1 MARAFNLTAE
11 INLRGPSNIRTVVA
25 DIRRQLGS
33 VDVNINPRINPA
45 SIRNI
50 TTMNTALR
58 ALNGTLSITST
69 NANAVSDALRNL
81 GQSFNNVIGRN
92 TQQGLNNA
100 GQNINN
106 VGNNA
111 GRAATQMQEFGRQ
124 SALAVRRFAAFTVV
138 TSSIYA
144 FTGALRQG
152 ISDFIAFDKEF
163 VRLQQVT
170 GESAKGLQGLSDQI
184 TKLATSLGVS
194 SSELTTVAVTLAQAG
209 LSAADTRRALEA
221 LAKSSLAPS
230 FDDMNQTVEG
240 SIALMRQFGIGAG
253 DLESALGSV
262 NAVAAQFAV
271 EASDLIVAIQRT
283 GGVFAT
289 ASKGVSEGTDALNE
303 FLAIFTSVRATT
315 RESAETIAT
324 GLRTIFTRIQRAE
337 TIQALERF
345 GVTLTDLEGKF
356 VGPYEAVK
364 RLSEGLSRLDPRDL
378 QFSQIVEEL
387 GGFRQ
392 IGKVIPL
399 IQQFAVA
406 QQALKTAQTGQASL
420 SKDAATAQLS
430 IANQIAKV
438 REEFTALVR
447 SIGESD
453 SFRSFVSLSLQL
465 ASALIKLADA
475 AKIVLPALTA
485 LATIRGLSALIE
497 FGTGFAG
504 AFGAAGGARGLGQR
518 LGGGRRFASGGL
530 VPGSGNRDTVSAML
544 TPGEF
549 VIRKKAV
556 SAIGVNNLHKMN
568 RYAGGGTAK
577 KKSAQKPTN
586 LPESGPT
593 EFTHISLSSPVIP
606 KKLQQWAKSNNIGQ
620 ISRLYTNMGLDLPKT
635 WNRNWAI
642 HKKDNYG
649 AYSDIV
655 SNYIKKKDV
664 FKTLK
669 QSNRI
674 YRFTGR
680 SKSPEAAILGDNH
693 EEIRSVLS
701 KKITKNK
708 FFDTDPDV
716 DAILPGSLKKSIE
729 QVLDQDAIKAQ
740 TLIKGFEQ
748 VSAYKVEGQPD
759 RKKITT
765 SMRSMLKNSGGFIKR
780 FATGGLAKAP
790 LVDDILQ
797 ASGSILPK
805 PSDAIQALI
814 NAGGGA
820 VDVDRTLKR
829 TLGDKAYS
837 SAKSGD
843 AKNQVLSRYF
853 RNDQQRLEDIQ
864 SSPLTA
870 FGKELLESIKSKKLD
885 PKTLSIIS
893 KSRRTRGVPEYLSQ
907 LFGIP
912 VQNMVFT
919 QGGDKQPA
927 MDAIRSKG
935 PRANRVSRFAL
946 GGLVQR
952 FAQKGTG
959 SYRSGTVKPLTPE
972 EQSELSGLLSLEKRW
987 QDSGQKLR
995 AFTSD
1000 KQSRLSQLKSRKAL
1014 GGAQSDEIINGIKL
1028 SKTFGVS
1035 FLEGGVPDISA
1046 TISDVLARGNATG
1059 VDKLRAFIG
1068 NKQKARG
1075 ARITTDGKSSTL
1087 SPGGKDIFDRQ
1098 IMNGLPDLFD
1108 NAVAVLP
1115 EPLRPG
1121 RGQVSTDQLISS
1133 SAKQAIKGYFF
1144 EAFIRRASQ
1153 NLLSDNDT
1161 TDAIFDFTGAGNKE
1175 VLGPLFGG
1183 RFVTPNEFKVSPT
1196 PENIA
1201 NAISKAIAI
1210 SSPSALQ
1217 YFNSGGSVE
1226 DTVPALLT
1234 PGEFVINKKAAQRI
1248 GSSRLHQLN
1257 RADKVQ
1263 GFNKGGMVD
1272 GLQTFAN
1279 GGGVQKFFVGG
1290 VVAGLTRLGPVLVK
1304 AFTALSSTVTKLGT
1318 NITGVTRNLTTAS
1331 RNVQQTGLIPSGSAG
1346 RNLMRQARAARAEG
1360 LSGQAFRNRMGGRG
1374 GMGGLGGF
1382 VALTAGGA
1390 AIEGASS
1397 LRGGEST
1404 TSGRMISNMGGDALN
1419 YGSIGATIGS
1429 FFGPWGTAIG
1439 GAAGALVGLTT
1450 GFFKAQKAAEEF
1462 AEKTRQAK
1470 IEKSSESIS
1479 TQLDQFLKN
1488 PEANTQDLNVGM
1500 AEIFTELKTLAA
1512 QEAEK
1517 NLSKESLRT
1526 KTATEIVTTQKA
1538 GSESA
1543 TRILEAAMGKTGKTL
1558 DEVSASIDPKTFR
1571 ILTQQ
1576 IAQVSP
1582 EYIAKWQELA
1592 NETDPERQKA
1602 LNAELDDIRM
1612 KYSRVAL
1619 AAKENETIEKRR
1631 ADEAAKIVKEI
1642 DKTLDIY
1649 RRANAYADKYAASLE
1664 RLIKATDAR
1673 TNDFSNAPKVQDI
1686 DRKNEEV
1693 LGNLSAF
1700 SFKEVRAAAG
1710 GVAGLAGG
1718 SPEAKA
1724 LADQAV
1730 ASKILADQL
1739 PALVKSTDITNRNQ
1753 IKDNLTG
1760 LFQAQGINIETPE
1773 IAKVLNDVGNRLEK
1787 SASDTDV
1794 DKLTKELEDTVIS
1807 ELSKTA
1813 QEGSQL
1819 LQKLAKTYNDTLQ
1832 ESINLQN
1839 QYNEAMGRSNEY
1851 MRKAGVIR
1859 LNAELDL
1866 AKALGNSPTLQ
1877 QLNEPFEF
1885 EIKDLTRG
1893 LRDVGGLTA
1902 NQAMDPAAIGLAM
1915 MRTSK
1920 ENARLEA
1927 ENAANLEKASGLGA
1941 DEAGNRQRAELA
1953 AANLNNV
1960 AALGKNKLAL
1970 DEGRQ
1975 ALEKLANDGTKAANA
1990 LAKIQEEQQKVE
2002 GFGNFLQKIATADFD
2017 QLFQM
2022 NRESSAL
2029 AAARESGPE
2038 FMRNVENRQLAFA
2051 GLEAQRELYSPQEFA
2066 NIRADL
2072 LTKFYESQG
2081 FQGQDFVPKLGM
2093 TLEKAMERIRG
2104 RVSEEDP
2111 NVIAYREAVNEQIK
2125 ANEILGLLNKQQAL
2139 IIQESMIDLQVFLA
2153 KDFPNILTQAL
2164 RDAVTDANAANPKN
2178 LPVAVPAP
2186 GVAAPPAVA
2195 APAGAAPKPVAGAG
2209 PAPLNV
2215 REQQA
2220 LRDFAAKEEQ
2230 RLAELEAKDKAGT
2243 LQDNEQGEL
2252 KDLRRGRAFA
2262 EAFNNTLPAPPA
2274 PGTGGV
2280 LDRLN
2285 AERAQLEAQRL
2296 SIQKQTEEKMINTQ
2310 EAQKPNRAIQG
2321 VTAQAVVQANA
2332 QAAQAVNT
2340 KQTFVEGENYITR
2353 AEKQYAPTAERKAFV
2368 QQELIA
2374 ARKRQRLGQKLPTD
2388 DSVISASSFELQNI
2402 AQAEKAQK
2410 RKDYLLSQNPLTRKR
2425 LFTQAERESG
2435 LADEL
2440 ANAPQVKSESKP
2452 LTQYQ
2457 QSKLSRRQAAASR
2470 YRPEVARRMFSD
2482 LYKISENTPTTSVTQ
2497 TPSGTPQVVPSTV
2510 APPQTGNQ
2518 VIPTTGGPTGGN
2530 GFQIQLD
2537 PNAQAF
2543 LDSLSSTF
2551 STFNT
2556 YIDKLSAVAATIP
2569 PKIELTGSYVLD
2581 VQISGAAAFEALEKR
2596 MKELAVSLVEPKL
2609 AALRDEVSAITGGQ
2623 VKSSA
2628 SMGSPSSGATS
2639 SQGE

>member
-69 NANAVSDALRNL
+69 NANSVSDALRNL

-100 GQNINN
+100 SQNINN

-170 GESAKGLQGLSDQI
+170 GESAKGLQGLADQI

-209 LSAADTRRALEA
+209 LSAADTRKALEA

-289 ASKGVSEGTDALNE
+289 ASRGVSEGTDALNE

-356 VGPYEAVK
+356 VGPFEAVK

-453 SFRSFVSLSLQL
+453 SFRSFISLSLQL
-465 ASALIKLADA
+465 ASGLIKLADA

-485 LATIRGLSALIE
+485 LATIRGLSALTQ
-497 FGTGFAG
+497 FGAGFAG

-530 VPGSGNRDTVSAML
+530 VPGSGNRDSVSAML

-549 VIRKKAV
+549 VIRKAAVKSIGANRLHHMNKYAQGGIVVDPSRIGAFFLRPEEGPDRSPITIRGQGNIKNPLALKQLGIAPKTNDAKDQAFANADIKTQQKLLGLQTGKKKIDTSKIIKNGKVLNTQSAREALYNAGYSVDDVKNNFDPNRTQSKLKSGLRKGKLSVAGKAV
-556 SAIGVNNLHKMN
+556 PLSGSISGYYPGKNDLETSNVASTVAANARKGLYNAVLKSVEPILSTLGNSVIGVN
-568 RYAGGGTAK
+568 
-577 KKSAQKPTN
+577 
-586 LPESGPT
+586 
-593 EFTHISLSSPVIP
+593 
-606 KKLQQWAKSNNIGQ
+606 
-620 ISRLYTNMGLDLPKT
+620 
-635 WNRNWAI
+635 
-642 HKKDNYG
+642 
-649 AYSDIV
+649 
-655 SNYIKKKDV
+655 
-664 FKTLK
+664 
-669 QSNRI
+669 
-674 YRFTGR
+674 
-680 SKSPEAAILGDNH
+680 
-693 EEIRSVLS
+693 
-701 KKITKNK
+701 
-708 FFDTDPDV
+708 
-716 DAILPGSLKKSIE
+716 
-729 QVLDQDAIKAQ
+729 
-740 TLIKGFEQ
+740 
-748 VSAYKVEGQPD
+748 
-759 RKKITT
+759 
-765 SMRSMLKNSGGFIKR
+765 
-780 FATGGLAKAP
+780 
-790 LVDDILQ
+790 
-797 ASGSILPK
+797 
-805 PSDAIQALI
+805 
-814 NAGGGA
+814 
-820 VDVDRTLKR
+820 
-829 TLGDKAYS
+829 
-837 SAKSGD
+837 KSGATKG
-843 AKNQVLSRYF
+843 AKRIA
-853 RNDQQRLEDIQ
+853 NDPNAQA
-864 SSPLTA
+864 T
-870 FGKELLESIKSKKLD
+870 
-885 PKTLSIIS
+885 
-893 KSRRTRGVPEYLSQ
+893 
-907 LFGIP
+907 
-912 VQNMVFT
+912 T
-919 QGGDKQPA
+919 QGF
-927 MDAIRSKG
+927 
-935 PRANRVSRFAL
+935 VFE
-946 GGLVQR
+946 GLVQ
-952 FAQKGTG
+952 AITG
-959 SYRSGTVKPLTPE
+959 AKLAGSQSNFDFPARSITAARESLKTMFTDN
-972 EQSELSGLLSLEKRW
+972 SG
-987 QDSGQKLR
+987 
-995 AFTSD
+995 
-1000 KQSRLSQLKSRKAL
+1000 
-1014 GGAQSDEIINGIKL
+1014 
-1028 SKTFGVS
+1028 
-1035 FLEGGVPDISA
+1035 EG
-1046 TISDVLARGNATG
+1046 L
-1059 VDKLRAFIG
+1059 
-1068 NKQKARG
+1068 
-1075 ARITTDGKSSTL
+1075 STL
-1087 SPGGKDIFDRQ
+1087 VKAD
-1098 IMNGLPDLFD
+1098 
-1108 NAVAVLP
+1108 
-1115 EPLRPG
+1115 
-1121 RGQVSTDQLISS
+1121 
-1133 SAKQAIKGYFF
+1133 AK
-1144 EAFIRRASQ
+1144 RS
-1153 NLLSDNDT
+1153 NT
-1161 TDAIFDFTGAGNKE
+1161 PDAIDSIRNKIVNDINKGKFDGVNFVKGFANGGN
-1175 VLGPLFGG
+1175 V
-1183 RFVTPNEFKVSPT
+1183 
-1196 PENIA
+1196 
-1201 NAISKAIAI
+1201 
-1210 SSPSALQ
+1210 
-1217 YFNSGGSVE
+1217 
-1226 DTVPALLT
+1226 DTVPAMLT
-1234 PGEFVINKKAAQRI
+1234 PGEFVINKKAAKKI
-1248 GSSRLHQLN
+1248 GSSRLHSLN
-1257 RADKVQ
+1257 RADKIS
-1263 GFNKGGMVD
+1263 GFNKGGMVG

-1279 GGGVQKFFVGG
+1279 GGGVQKFFAGG
-1290 VVAGLTRLGPVLVK
+1290 VVAGLTRLGPVLIR
-1304 AFTALSSTVTKLGT
+1304 AFTSLGGIVTKLGT

-1360 LSGQAFRNRMGGRG
+1360 LSGQAFRDRMSGRG

-1397 LRGGEST
+1397 LAGGEST
-1404 TSGRMISNMGGDALN
+1404 ALGRGISNMGGDALN

-1450 GFFKAQKAAEEF
+1450 GFFKAKAAAEEF
-1462 AEKTRQAK
+1462 AQKTRQAK

-1479 TQLDQFLKN
+1479 TLLDQFIKN
-1488 PEANTQDLNVGM
+1488 PNANKENLDVGM
-1500 AEIFTELKTLAA
+1500 ADIFGELKALAA

-1517 NLSKESLRT
+1517 NLSKESLKT

-1571 ILTQQ
+1571 RLTQQ

-1582 EYIAKWQELA
+1582 EYIAKWQELV

-1619 AAKENETIEKRR
+1619 AAKENEIIEKRR

-1673 TNDFSNAPKVQDI
+1673 TNDFSNAPKVQDV

-1739 PALVKSTDITNRNQ
+1739 PALVKSTDITNRGS
-1753 IKDNLTG
+1753 IVENLKG

-1773 IAKVLNDVGNRLEK
+1773 ISKVLNDVGNRLRE

-1794 DKLTKELEDTVIS
+1794 DKLTKELEGTVIS

-1819 LQKLAKTYNDTLQ
+1819 LQKLTKTYNDTLQ

-1839 QYNEAMGRSNEY
+1839 KYNEAMGRSNEY

-1885 EIKDLTRG
+1885 EIKDLTKG
-1893 LRDVGGLTA
+1893 LRDVGGLRA

-1915 MRTSK
+1915 MRTSQ

-1927 ENAANLEKASGLGA
+1927 ENAANLEKASGLGSDA
-1941 DEAGNRQRAELA
+1941 AGNRQRADIA
-1953 AANLNNV
+1953 AANLSNV

-2002 GFGNFLQKIATADFD
+2002 GFGNFLEKVFTSSFD
-2017 QLFQM
+2017 ELFQM
-2022 NRESSAL
+2022 NRESAAF
-2029 AAARESGPE
+2029 AAAQVQGPE
-2038 FMRNVENRQLAFA
+2038 FMRNAENRQLAFA
-2051 GLEAQRELYSPQEFA
+2051 GLNAQKELYSPQEFA
-2066 NIRADL
+2066 NLRADL
-2072 LTKFYESQG
+2072 LEKSLATQG
-2081 FQGQDFVPKLGM
+2081 FQGQDFVGKLGM
-2093 TLEKAMERIRG
+2093 TVEEALNRIRG

-2139 IIQESMIDLQVFLA
+2139 IIQESMLDLQIFLA

-2164 RDAVTDANAANPKN
+2164 TDAGADAGAANPKN
-2178 LPVAVPAP
+2178 LPVAVPP
-2186 GVAAPPAVA
+2186 GVAAPPAAA
-2195 APAGAAPKPVAGAG
+2195 APAAAAAAAAAAAPVG
-2209 PAPLNV
+2209 V
-2215 REQQA
+2215 
-2220 LRDFAAKEEQ
+2220 
-2230 RLAELEAKDKAGT
+2230 
-2243 LQDNEQGEL
+2243 
-2252 KDLRRGRAFA
+2252 
-2262 EAFNNTLPAPPA
+2262 LPAPPA
-2274 PGTGGV
+2274 PGAGGV

-2285 AERAQLEAQRL
+2285 AQKAQFEAQKVA
-2296 SIQKQTEEKMINTQ
+2296 IQKQIEEKMMKEA
-2310 EAQKPNRAIQG
+2310 EAQKPDNANRVVEG
-2321 VTAQAVVQANA
+2321 VAPQTVVQANA
-2332 QAAQAVNT
+2332 QAGAANVKPITKAEDTPASRAMANLNPIQRVN
-2340 KQTFVEGENYITR
+2340 KAR
-2353 AEKQYAPTAERKAFV
+2353 AELRSLADNESKIRGDGSPSADRGWSWGKWNEINSRFEQQKRAAIENAGTGAFSDGSIKKLEAERD
-2368 QQELIA
+2368 A
-2374 ARKRQRLGQKLPTD
+2374 ARKALRAQGFADGIDPEEAMRFLEEDFLSLPKNAGFQATLRGLPPGD
-2388 DSVISASSFELQNI
+2388 KPATAIEQAKKDLQT
-2402 AQAEKAQK
+2402 A
-2410 RKDYLLSQNPLTRKR
+2410 LSQQKT
-2425 LFTQAERESG
+2425 TQPKTPYERMMAGRRE
-2435 LADEL
+2435 
-2440 ANAPQVKSESKP
+2440 
-2452 LTQYQ
+2452 QYQ
-2457 QSKLSRRQAAASR
+2457 QSKLSLRQAAASR
-2470 YRPEVARRMFSD
+2470 YRPEVARRMFPD
-2482 LYKISENTPTTSVTQ
+2482 LYQTQNATATAVTQ
-2497 TPSGTPQVVPSTV
+2497 TPSGTPQVAPSTIV
-2510 APPQTGNQ
+2510 PPQAGNQ
-2518 VIPTTGGPTGGN
+2518 VVPTTGGPAGGN

-2569 PKIELTGSYVLD
+2569 PKIELTGNYVLD

-2609 AALRDEVSAITGGQ
+2609 AALRDEVSTATGGQ

-2628 SMGSPSSGATS
+2628 TMGSPSSGATS
-2639 SQGE
+2639 SQGQ

>member
-33 VDVNINPRINPA
+33 IDVNINPRINPA

-106 VGNNA
+106 IGNNA

-170 GESAKGLQGLSDQI
+170 GESAKGLKGLSDQI
-184 TKLATSLGVS
+184 TTLATSLGVS

-289 ASKGVSEGTDALNE
+289 ASRGVSEGTDALNE

-324 GLRTIFTRIQRAE
+324 GLRTIFTRVQRAE

-356 VGPYEAVK
+356 VGPFEAVK

-453 SFRSFVSLSLQL
+453 SFRSFISLSLQL
-465 ASALIKLADA
+465 ASGLIKLADA

-485 LATIRGLSALIE
+485 LATIRGLSALTQ
-497 FGTGFAG
+497 FGAGFAG

-530 VPGSGNRDTVSAML
+530 VPGSGNRDTVPAML

-556 SAIGVNNLHKMN
+556 GAIGLNKLHGMN
-568 RYAGGGTAK
+568 KYAGGGR
-577 KKSAQKPTN
+577 
-586 LPESGPT
+586 
-593 EFTHISLSSPVIP
+593 V
-606 KKLQQWAKSNNIGQ
+606 
-620 ISRLYTNMGLDLPKT
+620 
-635 WNRNWAI
+635 
-642 HKKDNYG
+642 
-649 AYSDIV
+649 
-655 SNYIKKKDV
+655 
-664 FKTLK
+664 
-669 QSNRI
+669 
-674 YRFTGR
+674 
-680 SKSPEAAILGDNH
+680 
-693 EEIRSVLS
+693 
-701 KKITKNK
+701 KN
-708 FFDTDPDV
+708 FARGGIA
-716 DAILPGSLKKSIE
+716 DAP
-729 QVLDQDAIKAQ
+729 
-740 TLIKGFEQ
+740 
-748 VSAYKVEGQPD
+748 
-759 RKKITT
+759 
-765 SMRSMLKNSGGFIKR
+765 M
-780 FATGGLAKAP
+780 
-790 LVDDILQ
+790 VDDILQ
-797 ASGSILPK
+797 TSGAILPR
-805 PSDAIQALI
+805 PSAIEALI
-814 NAGGGA
+814 RAGGGA
-820 VDVDRTLKR
+820 IDIDRTLKR
-829 TLGDKAYS
+829 TIGDKAYS
-837 SAKSGD
+837 KAASSGAKTS
-843 AKNQVLSRYF
+843 VLNRYF
-853 RNDQQRLEDIQ
+853 NDETARLQDIK
-864 SSPLTA
+864 SSPLTG
-870 FGKELLESIKSKKLD
+870 FGKSLQEAIRSGKLSPSK
-885 PKTLSIIS
+885 LSIIS
-893 KSRRTRGVPEYLSQ
+893 KSRRTRGVPEYLNQ

-912 VQNMVFT
+912 VQNMIFT
-919 QGGDKQPA
+919 QGGNKQPA
-927 MDAIRSKG
+927 LDAIRSKG
-935 PRANRVSRFAL
+935 SRAGRIGRFA
-946 GGLVQR
+946 GGGSVTGNRSFYGPLKPGLAELMQKYPSLTENQARKVINGTATIGKYIKTPPKANPNIITSGSLSTRYGISFMEGTLPGAGGVQ
-952 FAQKGTG
+952 ATIN
-959 SYRSGTVKPLTPE
+959 SI
-972 EQSELSGLLSLEKRW
+972 
-987 QDSGQKLR
+987 
-995 AFTSD
+995 
-1000 KQSRLSQLKSRKAL
+1000 LKESNTQGKKAL
-1014 GGAQSDEIINGIKL
+1014 LKAIGNRKIKAGAVIQSPNAVPGMLSDTGREIFKEEIEAGIPKL
-1028 SKTFGVS
+1028 F
-1035 FLEGGVPDISA
+1035 DSA
-1046 TISDVLARGNATG
+1046 TIR
-1059 VDKLRAFIG
+1059 F
-1068 NKQKARG
+1068 G
-1075 ARITTDGKSSTL
+1075 A
-1087 SPGGKDIFDRQ
+1087 
-1098 IMNGLPDLFD
+1098 
-1108 NAVAVLP
+1108 
-1115 EPLRPG
+1115 PLNPG
-1121 RGQVSTDQLISS
+1121 RVGLNQLIST
-1133 SAKQAIKGYFF
+1133 SAIQSMKGQFF
-1144 EAFIRRASQ
+1144 EAFARRISQ
-1153 NLLSDNDT
+1153 NIITDPDT
-1161 TDAIFDFTGAGNKE
+1161 DPIFDFTGASNIEDLKK
-1175 VLGPLFGG
+1175 LFGG
-1183 RFVTPNEFKVSPT
+1183 KFTNPNEFKVSAT
-1196 PENIA
+1196 PSNIA
-1201 NAISKAIAI
+1201 SAMGKALASTGGSGLTL
-1210 SSPSALQ
+1210 SSTPIIRAKTPKMA
-1217 YFNSGGSVE
+1217 SGGSVQ
-1226 DTVPALLT
+1226 DTVPAMLT
-1234 PGEFVINKKAAQRI
+1234 PGEFVINKKAAQKI
-1248 GSSRLHQLN
+1248 GASRLHSLN
-1257 RADKVQ
+1257 RADKIS
-1263 GFNKGGMVD
+1263 GFNKGGMV
-1272 GLQTFAN
+1272 GGVQTFAN

-1290 VVAGLTRLGPVLVK
+1290 VVAGLTRLGPVLIR
-1304 AFTALSSTVTKLGT
+1304 AFTSLSGIVTKLGT

-1360 LSGQAFRNRMGGRG
+1360 LSGQAFRDRMGRRG
-1374 GMGGLGGF
+1374 DIGGLGSL

-1397 LRGGEST
+1397 LAGGEST
-1404 TSGRMISNMGGDALN
+1404 ALGRGISNMGGDALN

-1439 GAAGALVGLTT
+1439 AAAGALVGLTT

-1462 AEKTRQAK
+1462 AEKTTQVK

-1479 TQLDQFLKN
+1479 TLLDQFIKN
-1488 PEANTQDLNVGM
+1488 PNANKENLDVSM
-1500 AEIFTELKTLAA
+1500 ADIFGELKALAS

-1538 GSESA
+1538 GAESA

-1582 EYIAKWQELA
+1582 EYIAKWQELV

-1619 AAKENETIEKRR
+1619 AAKENEIIEKRR

-1739 PALVKSTDITNRNQ
+1739 PALVKSTDITNRNS
-1753 IKDNLTG
+1753 IVGNLET
-1760 LFQAQGINIETPE
+1760 LFKNQGIDIKTPA
-1773 IAKVLNDVGNRLEK
+1773 IAKVLADVGNRLEK

-1819 LQKLAKTYNDTLQ
+1819 LQKLTKTYNDTLQ

-1839 QYNEAMGRSNEY
+1839 KYNEAMGRSNEY
-1851 MRKAGVIR
+1851 MRKAGIIR

-1885 EIKDLTRG
+1885 EIKDLTKG
-1893 LRDVGGLTA
+1893 LRDVGGLRA

-1915 MRTSK
+1915 MRTSQ

-1941 DEAGNRQRAELA
+1941 DEAGNRQRADIA

-1975 ALEKLANDGTKAANA
+1975 ALERLANDGTKAANA

-2002 GFGNFLQKIATADFD
+2002 GFGNFLQKIATSDFD
-2017 QLFQM
+2017 ELFQM

-2029 AAARESGPE
+2029 AAARERGPE
-2038 FMRNVENRQLAFA
+2038 FMKNVENRQLAFA
-2051 GLEAQRELYSPQEFA
+2051 GLEAQKELYSPQEFS

-2111 NVIAYREAVNEQIK
+2111 NVIAYREAVNQQIK

-2139 IIQESMIDLQVFLA
+2139 IIQESMLDLQVFLA
-2153 KDFPNILTQAL
+2153 QDFPNILIQAL
-2164 RDAVTDANAANPKN
+2164 RDAGADAGAANPKN
-2178 LPVAVPAP
+2178 LPVAVPP
-2186 GVAAPPAVA
+2186 DGA
-2195 APAGAAPKPVAGAG
+2195 APAARAG
-2209 PAPLNV
+2209 V
-2215 REQQA
+2215 
-2220 LRDFAAKEEQ
+2220 
-2230 RLAELEAKDKAGT
+2230 
-2243 LQDNEQGEL
+2243 
-2252 KDLRRGRAFA
+2252 
-2262 EAFNNTLPAPPA
+2262 LPAPPA
-2274 PGTGGV
+2274 PGNGGV

-2285 AERAQLEAQRL
+2285 AEKAQLDAQRASL
-2296 SIQKQTEEKMINTQ
+2296 QDQMQQIQ
-2310 EAQKPNRAIQG
+2310 AKPTTVDRAVQG
-2321 VTAQAVVQANA
+2321 VAVQAA
-2332 QAAQAVNT
+2332 VQASVQAAQDVNA
-2340 KQTFVEGENYITR
+2340 KQTFVAGEDAVTR
-2353 AEKQYAPTAERKAFV
+2353 AEKGYAPTAERKAFV

-2374 ARKRQRLGQKLPTD
+2374 ARKRQRMGQKLPTD
-2388 DSVISASSFELQNI
+2388 DSVISASSFELKNI
-2402 AQAEKAQK
+2402 AEANKAQ
-2410 RKDYLLSQNPLTRKR
+2410 
-2425 LFTQAERESG
+2425 
-2435 LADEL
+2435 
-2440 ANAPQVKSESKP
+2440 QVKGKSKP

-2457 QSKLSRRQAAASR
+2457 QSKLARRQAAASR
-2470 YRPEVARRMFSD
+2470 YRPEIARRMFPD
-2482 LYKISENTPTTSVTQ
+2482 LYQTQNTTATAPTQ
-2497 TPSGTPQVVPSTV
+2497 TPSGTPQVAPSTIV
-2510 APPQTGNQ
+2510 PPQAGNQ
-2518 VIPTTGGPTGGN
+2518 VVPTTGGPAGGN

-2569 PKIELTGSYVLD
+2569 PKIELTGNYVLD
-2581 VQISGAAAFEALEKR
+2581 VQISGAAAFEALDKR

-2609 AALRDEVSAITGGQ
+2609 KALRDEVSVATDGK

-2628 SMGSPSSGATS
+2628 IIGSYQGDVNVSPSIAATA
-2639 SQGE
+2639 

>member
-69 NANAVSDALRNL
+69 NANSVSDALRNL

-100 GQNINN
+100 SQNINN

-170 GESAKGLQGLSDQI
+170 GESTKGLQGLADQI

-209 LSAADTRRALEA
+209 LSAADTRKALEA

-289 ASKGVSEGTDALNE
+289 ASRGVSEGTDALNE

-337 TIQALERF
+337 TIQALEKF

-356 VGPYEAVK
+356 VGPFEAVK

-453 SFRSFVSLSLQL
+453 SFRSFISLSLQL
-465 ASALIKLADA
+465 ASGLIKLADA

-485 LATIRGLSALIE
+485 LATIRGLSALTQ
-497 FGTGFAG
+497 FGAGFAG

-530 VPGSGNRDTVSAML
+530 VPGSGNRDSVSAML

-549 VIRKKAV
+549 VIRKAAVKSIGANRLHHMNKYAQGGIVVDPSRIGAFFLRPEEGPDRSPITIRGQGNIKNPLALKQLGIAPKTNDAKDQAFANADIKTQQKLLGLQTGKKKIDTSKIIKNGKVLNTQSAREALYNAGYSVDDVKNNFDPNRTQSKLKSGLRKGKLSVAGKAV
-556 SAIGVNNLHKMN
+556 PLSGSISGYYPGKNDLETSNVASTVAANARKALYNAVLKSVEPILSTLGNSVIGVN
-568 RYAGGGTAK
+568 
-577 KKSAQKPTN
+577 
-586 LPESGPT
+586 
-593 EFTHISLSSPVIP
+593 
-606 KKLQQWAKSNNIGQ
+606 
-620 ISRLYTNMGLDLPKT
+620 
-635 WNRNWAI
+635 
-642 HKKDNYG
+642 
-649 AYSDIV
+649 
-655 SNYIKKKDV
+655 
-664 FKTLK
+664 
-669 QSNRI
+669 
-674 YRFTGR
+674 
-680 SKSPEAAILGDNH
+680 
-693 EEIRSVLS
+693 
-701 KKITKNK
+701 
-708 FFDTDPDV
+708 
-716 DAILPGSLKKSIE
+716 
-729 QVLDQDAIKAQ
+729 
-740 TLIKGFEQ
+740 
-748 VSAYKVEGQPD
+748 
-759 RKKITT
+759 
-765 SMRSMLKNSGGFIKR
+765 
-780 FATGGLAKAP
+780 
-790 LVDDILQ
+790 
-797 ASGSILPK
+797 
-805 PSDAIQALI
+805 
-814 NAGGGA
+814 
-820 VDVDRTLKR
+820 
-829 TLGDKAYS
+829 
-837 SAKSGD
+837 KSGATKG
-843 AKNQVLSRYF
+843 AKRIA
-853 RNDQQRLEDIQ
+853 NDPNAQA
-864 SSPLTA
+864 T
-870 FGKELLESIKSKKLD
+870 
-885 PKTLSIIS
+885 
-893 KSRRTRGVPEYLSQ
+893 
-907 LFGIP
+907 
-912 VQNMVFT
+912 T
-919 QGGDKQPA
+919 QGF
-927 MDAIRSKG
+927 
-935 PRANRVSRFAL
+935 VFE
-946 GGLVQR
+946 GLVQ
-952 FAQKGTG
+952 AITG
-959 SYRSGTVKPLTPE
+959 AKLAGSQSNFDFPARSITAARESLKNMFTDN
-972 EQSELSGLLSLEKRW
+972 SG
-987 QDSGQKLR
+987 
-995 AFTSD
+995 
-1000 KQSRLSQLKSRKAL
+1000 
-1014 GGAQSDEIINGIKL
+1014 
-1028 SKTFGVS
+1028 
-1035 FLEGGVPDISA
+1035 EG
-1046 TISDVLARGNATG
+1046 L
-1059 VDKLRAFIG
+1059 
-1068 NKQKARG
+1068 
-1075 ARITTDGKSSTL
+1075 STL
-1087 SPGGKDIFDRQ
+1087 VKAD
-1098 IMNGLPDLFD
+1098 
-1108 NAVAVLP
+1108 
-1115 EPLRPG
+1115 
-1121 RGQVSTDQLISS
+1121 
-1133 SAKQAIKGYFF
+1133 AK
-1144 EAFIRRASQ
+1144 RS
-1153 NLLSDNDT
+1153 NT
-1161 TDAIFDFTGAGNKE
+1161 PDAIDSIRNKIVNDINKGKFDGVNFVKGFANGGN
-1175 VLGPLFGG
+1175 V
-1183 RFVTPNEFKVSPT
+1183 
-1196 PENIA
+1196 
-1201 NAISKAIAI
+1201 
-1210 SSPSALQ
+1210 
-1217 YFNSGGSVE
+1217 
-1226 DTVPALLT
+1226 DTVPAMLT
-1234 PGEFVINKKAAQRI
+1234 PGEFVINKKAAKKI
-1248 GSSRLHQLN
+1248 GSSRLHSLN
-1257 RADKVQ
+1257 RADKIS
-1263 GFNKGGMVD
+1263 GFNKGGMV
-1272 GLQTFAN
+1272 GGVQTFAN
-1279 GGGVQKFFVGG
+1279 GGGVQKFFAGG

-1304 AFTALSSTVTKLGT
+1304 AFSSLSNTATKLGSKFT
-1318 NITGVTRNLTTAS
+1318 LLG
-1331 RNVQQTGLIPSGSAG
+1331 RNVPSGGGWTGRGSNPLSSMFNIGRGSARG
-1346 RNLMRQARAARAEG
+1346 G
-1360 LSGQAFRNRMGGRG
+1360 SSSMGG
-1374 GMGGLGGF
+1374 MGGF
-1382 VALTAGGA
+1382 VALTAGGV
-1390 AIEGASS
+1390 AIEGLSS
-1397 LRGGEST
+1397 LAGDESK
-1404 TSGRMISNMGGDALN
+1404 SFGVRNKDLISNMGGDALN
-1419 YGSIGATIGS
+1419 YATIGTTIGS
-1429 FFGPWGTAIG
+1429 FFGPAAPLAMAVGGT
-1439 GAAGALVGLTT
+1439 AGALIGLTT
-1450 GFFKAQKAAEEF
+1450 GFFKAQKATEEF
-1462 AEKTRQAK
+1462 AEQTRRLK
-1470 IEKSSESIS
+1470 IEKSSESVS
-1479 TQLDQFLKN
+1479 ALLDQFIKN
-1488 PEANTQDLNVGM
+1488 PEANKENLDVGM
-1500 AEIFTELKTLAA
+1500 ADIFAELKSLAA
-1512 QEAEK
+1512 QEGEK
-1517 NLSKESLRT
+1517 NLSKESLKT

-1582 EYIAKWQELA
+1582 EYIAKWQELV

-1619 AAKENETIEKRR
+1619 AAKENEIIEKRR

-1673 TNDFSNAPKVQDI
+1673 TNDFSNAPKVQDV

-1739 PALVKSTDITNRNQ
+1739 PALVKSTDITNRGSIVQ
-1753 IKDNLTG
+1753 NLKG

-1773 IAKVLNDVGNRLEK
+1773 ISKVLNDVGNRLRE

-1794 DKLTKELEDTVIS
+1794 DKLTKELEGTVIS

-1819 LQKLAKTYNDTLQ
+1819 LQKLTKTYNDTLQ

-1839 QYNEAMGRSNEY
+1839 KYNEAMGRSNEY

-1866 AKALGNSPTLQ
+1866 AKALGNSPTLR

-1885 EIKDLTRG
+1885 EIKDLTKG
-1893 LRDVGGLTA
+1893 LRDVGGLRA

-1915 MRTSK
+1915 MRTSQ

-1941 DEAGNRQRAELA
+1941 DEAGNRQRADIA

-2002 GFGNFLQKIATADFD
+2002 GFGNFLEKVFTSSFD
-2017 QLFQM
+2017 ELFQM
-2022 NRESSAL
+2022 NRESAAF
-2029 AAARESGPE
+2029 AAAQAQGPE

-2051 GLEAQRELYSPQEFA
+2051 GLNAQKELYSPQEFA
-2066 NIRADL
+2066 NLRADL
-2072 LTKFYESQG
+2072 LEKSLAAQG
-2081 FQGQDFVPKLGM
+2081 FQGQDFVGKLGM
-2093 TLEKAMERIRG
+2093 TVEEALNRIRG

-2139 IIQESMIDLQVFLA
+2139 IIQESMLDLQIFLA
-2153 KDFPNILTQAL
+2153 KDFPNILIQAL
-2164 RDAVTDANAANPKN
+2164 ADARADAGAANPKN
-2178 LPVAVPAP
+2178 LPVAVPP
-2186 GVAAPPAVA
+2186 GGAVPPAAA
-2195 APAGAAPKPVAGAG
+2195 APAAAAAAAPVG
-2209 PAPLNV
+2209 V
-2215 REQQA
+2215 
-2220 LRDFAAKEEQ
+2220 
-2230 RLAELEAKDKAGT
+2230 
-2243 LQDNEQGEL
+2243 
-2252 KDLRRGRAFA
+2252 
-2262 EAFNNTLPAPPA
+2262 LPAPPA
-2274 PGTGGV
+2274 PGAGGV

-2285 AERAQLEAQRL
+2285 AERAQLQA
-2296 SIQKQTEEKMINTQ
+2296 QKQSVEDQMQTKIGEIQQPKNVDKITLPTDDPEVENRRKLAEEAINIRKVLDQYQKGGVNLYDIAGGQELMDKYGGTTEAHNRSIDISNELGVEREKDDGGIQRSPRVSDFEKFIVPPTQSANTNNT
-2310 EAQKPNRAIQG
+2310 NRVVEG
-2321 VTAQAVVQANA
+2321 VAPQTTVGGRVIIERDVVVQANA
-2332 QAAQAVNT
+2332 QAGAANVKPITKAEDTPASRALASHEKEKEQVQKDLDFATGRAANEREFLAQAN
-2340 KQTFVEGENYITR
+2340 KEYE
-2353 AEKQYAPTAERKAFV
+2353 E
-2368 QQELIA
+2368 
-2374 ARKRQRLGQKLPTD
+2374 ARKEKEFYDSWKPGGIRELLRGPEGIEQKQKEADERLR
-2388 DSVISASSFELQNI
+2388 V
-2402 AQAEKAQK
+2402 AEI
-2410 RKDYLLSQNPLTRKR
+2410 RKR
-2425 LFTQAERESG
+2425 ERESYSG
-2435 LADEL
+2435 AAEKTKSQAEHNQFEWERKHKQLQADKDKEI
-2440 ANAPQVKSESKP
+2440 NSTTIISNKP
-2452 LTQYQ
+2452 MVTSTSATKPKTPYEQMMA
-2457 QSKLSRRQAAASR
+2457 SRRQQYQNDKLARRRAAASR
-2470 YRPEVARRMFSD
+2470 YRPEVARRMFPD
-2482 LYKISENTPTTSVTQ
+2482 LYQTQNATGTALTQ
-2497 TPSGTPQVVPSTV
+2497 TPSGTPQVAPSTIV
-2510 APPQTGNQ
+2510 PPQAGNQ
-2518 VIPTTGGPTGGN
+2518 VVPTTGEAAAARAARDPGTPLNPYANGDAQLSARMDSYSNPTHPFEQRLNANGPTATGGPTGGN

-2569 PKIELTGSYVLD
+2569 PKIELTGNYVLD
-2581 VQISGAAAFEALEKR
+2581 VQISGAAAFEALDKR

-2609 AALRDEVSAITGGQ
+2609 AALRDEVSTATGGQ

-2628 SMGSPSSGATS
+2628 TMGSPSSGATS
-2639 SQGE
+2639 SQGQ

>member
-69 NANAVSDALRNL
+69 NANSVSDALRNL

-100 GQNINN
+100 TQNINN

-152 ISDFIAFDKEF
+152 ISDFITFDKEF

-170 GESAKGLQGLSDQI
+170 GESAKGLQGLADQI

-209 LSAADTRRALEA
+209 LSAADTRKALEA

-289 ASKGVSEGTDALNE
+289 ASRGVSEGTDALNE

-324 GLRTIFTRIQRAE
+324 GLRTIFTRVQRAE
-337 TIQALERF
+337 TIQALEKF

-356 VGPYEAVK
+356 VGPFEAVK

-453 SFRSFVSLSLQL
+453 SFRSFISLSLQL
-465 ASALIKLADA
+465 ASGLIKLADA

-485 LATIRGLSALIE
+485 LATIRGLSALTQ
-497 FGTGFAG
+497 FGAGFAG
-504 AFGAAGGARGLGQR
+504 AFGNAGGARGLGQR

-530 VPGSGNRDTVSAML
+530 VPGSGSRDTVPAML

-549 VIRKKAV
+549 VIRKKAA
-556 SAIGVNNLHKMN
+556 SAIGLNKLHGMN
-568 RYAGGGTAK
+568 KYAGGGRV
-577 KKSAQKPTN
+577 KSFAR
-586 LPESGPT
+586 GG
-593 EFTHISLSSPVIP
+593 I
-606 KKLQQWAKSNNIGQ
+606 A
-620 ISRLYTNMGLDLPKT
+620 
-635 WNRNWAI
+635 
-642 HKKDNYG
+642 G
-649 AYSDIV
+649 A
-655 SNYIKKKDV
+655 
-664 FKTLK
+664 
-669 QSNRI
+669 
-674 YRFTGR
+674 
-680 SKSPEAAILGDNH
+680 P
-693 EEIRSVLS
+693 
-701 KKITKNK
+701 
-708 FFDTDPDV
+708 
-716 DAILPGSLKKSIE
+716 
-729 QVLDQDAIKAQ
+729 
-740 TLIKGFEQ
+740 
-748 VSAYKVEGQPD
+748 
-759 RKKITT
+759 
-765 SMRSMLKNSGGFIKR
+765 M
-780 FATGGLAKAP
+780 
-790 LVDDILQ
+790 VDDILQ
-797 ASGSILPK
+797 TSGAILPK
-805 PSDAIQALI
+805 PSAIEALI
-814 NAGGGA
+814 RAGGGA
-820 VDVDRTLKR
+820 IDIDRTLKR
-829 TLGDKAYS
+829 TIGDKAYS
-837 SAKSGD
+837 KAASSGAKTS
-843 AKNQVLSRYF
+843 VLNRYF
-853 RNDQQRLEDIQ
+853 NDETARLQDIK
-864 SSPLTA
+864 SSPLTG
-870 FGKELLESIKSKKLD
+870 FGKSLQEAIRSGKLSPSK
-885 PKTLSIIS
+885 LSIIS

-912 VQNMVFT
+912 VQNMIFT
-919 QGGDKQPA
+919 QGGNKQPA
-927 MDAIRSKG
+927 LDAMRSKG
-935 PRANRVSRFAL
+935 PRAGRIGRYAQGGVVVDPSKIGAFFLRPEEGADRSPITIRGQGNIKNPLALKQLGIAPAANDAKAQALANAEIKTQQKLLGLQSDNKRKKIDVSKIIKNGKVLSTQSAREAL
-946 GGLVQR
+946 YAADYTVAEVTQNFDPKAVQKR
-952 FAQKGTG
+952 L
-959 SYRSGTVKPLTPE
+959 RSGLKKGKLSVAGKIVPISGAISGYYPGKNDFETNSVASTVASNARKGLYNTVMKSIEPA
-972 EQSELSGLLSLEKRW
+972 LSTLGNSVIGV
-987 QDSGQKLR
+987 D
-995 AFTSD
+995 
-1000 KQSRLSQLKSRKAL
+1000 RKAATKGAKRIANDPNAQATTEGFIFEGL
-1014 GGAQSDEIINGIKL
+1014 IQSITGAKLAGAQSNFDFPAGSIASARESLKNMFTDSSGEGLSTLIKADAKRSNTGKAIDSLTTKIINDINKGK
-1028 SKTFGVS
+1028 FDGVN
-1035 FLEGGVPDISA
+1035 FVKYAKGGNV
-1046 TISDVLARGNATG
+1046 
-1059 VDKLRAFIG
+1059 
-1068 NKQKARG
+1068 
-1075 ARITTDGKSSTL
+1075 
-1087 SPGGKDIFDRQ
+1087 
-1098 IMNGLPDLFD
+1098 
-1108 NAVAVLP
+1108 
-1115 EPLRPG
+1115 
-1121 RGQVSTDQLISS
+1121 
-1133 SAKQAIKGYFF
+1133 
-1144 EAFIRRASQ
+1144 
-1153 NLLSDNDT
+1153 
-1161 TDAIFDFTGAGNKE
+1161 
-1175 VLGPLFGG
+1175 
-1183 RFVTPNEFKVSPT
+1183 
-1196 PENIA
+1196 
-1201 NAISKAIAI
+1201 
-1210 SSPSALQ
+1210 
-1217 YFNSGGSVE
+1217 
-1226 DTVPALLT
+1226 DTVPAMLT
-1234 PGEFVINKKAAQRI
+1234 PGEFVINKKAAKKI
-1248 GSSRLHQLN
+1248 GSSQLQNLN
-1257 RADKVQ
+1257 RADKIS
-1263 GFNKGGMVD
+1263 GFNKGGMVG

-1279 GGGVQKFFVGG
+1279 GGGVQKFFAGG
-1290 VVAGLTRLGPVLVK
+1290 AVAAVISRVLP
-1304 AFTALSSTVTKLGT
+1304 ALANILPKIQNSFSTLKNTVTGFS
-1318 NITGVTRNLTTAS
+1318 NNLTTAS

-1360 LSGQAFRNRMGGRG
+1360 LSGQAFRDRMGGRG

-1397 LRGGEST
+1397 LAGGEST

-1479 TQLDQFLKN
+1479 TLLDEFIKN
-1488 PEANTQDLNVGM
+1488 PEANKENLDVGM
-1500 AEIFTELKTLAA
+1500 ADIFAELKSLAA

-1526 KTATEIVTTQKA
+1526 KTTTEIVTTQKA

-1582 EYIAKWQELA
+1582 EYIAKWQELV
-1592 NETDPERQKA
+1592 NETDPETQKE
-1602 LNAELDDIRM
+1602 LNGQLDDIRM

-1619 AAKENETIEKRR
+1619 AAKENEIIEKRR

-1673 TNDFSNAPKVQDI
+1673 TNDFSNAPKVQDV

-1753 IKDNLTG
+1753 IKGNLTG

-1773 IAKVLNDVGNRLEK
+1773 ISKVLNDVGNRLIE
-1787 SASDTDV
+1787 SSSDTDV
-1794 DKLTKELEDTVIS
+1794 DKLTKELEGTVIS

-1819 LQKLAKTYNDTLQ
+1819 LQKLTKTYNDTLQ

-1839 QYNEAMGRSNEY
+1839 KYNEAMGRSNEY

-1866 AKALGNSPTLQ
+1866 AKALGNSPTLR

-1885 EIKDLTRG
+1885 EIKDLTKG
-1893 LRDVGGLTA
+1893 LRDVGGLRA

-1915 MRTSK
+1915 MRTSQ

-1927 ENAANLEKASGLGA
+1927 ENAANLEKASGLGSDA
-1941 DEAGNRQRAELA
+1941 AGNRQRADIA
-1953 AANLNNV
+1953 AANLSNV

-1975 ALEKLANDGTKAANA
+1975 ALERLANDGTKAANA

-2002 GFGNFLQKIATADFD
+2002 GFGNFLEKVFTSSFD
-2017 QLFQM
+2017 ELFQM
-2022 NRESSAL
+2022 NRESAAF
-2029 AAARESGPE
+2029 AAAQAQGPE
-2038 FMRNVENRQLAFA
+2038 FMRNAENRQLAFS
-2051 GLEAQRELYSPQEFA
+2051 GLNAQKELYSPQEFA
-2066 NIRADL
+2066 NLRADL
-2072 LTKFYESQG
+2072 LEKSLSAQG
-2081 FQGQDFVPKLGM
+2081 FQGQDFVGKLGM
-2093 TLEKAMERIRG
+2093 TVEEALNRIRG

-2139 IIQESMIDLQVFLA
+2139 IIQESMLDLQIFLA
-2153 KDFPNILTQAL
+2153 KDFPNILIQAL
-2164 RDAVTDANAANPKN
+2164 ADARADAGAANPKN
-2178 LPVAVPAP
+2178 LPVAVPP
-2186 GVAAPPAVA
+2186 GGAVPPAAAAAAAAPV
-2195 APAGAAPKPVAGAG
+2195 GV
-2209 PAPLNV
+2209 
-2215 REQQA
+2215 
-2220 LRDFAAKEEQ
+2220 
-2230 RLAELEAKDKAGT
+2230 
-2243 LQDNEQGEL
+2243 
-2252 KDLRRGRAFA
+2252 
-2262 EAFNNTLPAPPA
+2262 LPAPPA
-2274 PGTGGV
+2274 PGAGGV

-2285 AERAQLEAQRL
+2285 AQKAQFEAQRVA
-2296 SIQKQTEEKMINTQ
+2296 IQKQIEEKMTKGA
-2310 EAQKPNRAIQG
+2310 EAQKPDNANRVVQG
-2321 VTAQAVVQANA
+2321 AAPQAVVQANA
-2332 QAAQAVNT
+2332 QASKLQLLNA
-2340 KQTFVEGENYITR
+2340 KQTFVEGEDAVTR
-2353 AEKQYAPTAERKAFV
+2353 AEKGYAPTAERKAFV

-2388 DSVISASSFELQNI
+2388 DSVISASSFELKNI
-2402 AQAEKAQK
+2402 AEADKAQK
-2410 RKDYLLSQNPLTRKR
+2410 RKDYLLSQSPSQRKK
-2425 LFTQAERESG
+2425 LFTAAEKEPWG
-2435 LADEL
+2435 LEEHIGAEFGWD
-2440 ANAPQVKSESKP
+2440 APQVKGESKP
-2452 LTQYQ
+2452 LAQYQ
-2457 QSKLSRRQAAASR
+2457 QSKLSLRQAAASR
-2470 YRPEVARRMFSD
+2470 YRPEVARRMFPD
-2482 LYKISENTPTTSVTQ
+2482 LYQTQNATATAPTQ
-2497 TPSGTPQVVPSTV
+2497 TPSGTPQV
-2510 APPQTGNQ
+2510 APLFSPTLEHPKTGNQ
-2518 VIPTTGGPTGGN
+2518 YSVTFGSRNRDNDIVPTTGGPAGGN

-2569 PKIELTGSYVLD
+2569 PKIELTGNYVLD

-2609 AALRDEVSAITGGQ
+2609 AALRDEVSTATGGQ

-2628 SMGSPSSGATS
+2628 TMGSPSSGATS
-2639 SQGE
+2639 SQGQ